1 MLKRENSHFEMVFD
15 ALLEEIR
22 RIDARTPALGDT
34 LLSMPKE
41 RGNKIFSNRAML
53 KEQQKWVQKK

>member
-1 MLKRENSHFEMVFD
+1 MLNRENSYFEMVFD

-22 RIDARTPALGDT
+22 RIDARTPTLGDN

-41 RGNKIFSNRAML
+41 RGNKIFSNIAML
-53 KEQQKWVQKK
+53 KE